1 MAIVKAT
8 YTKRRDSAKAAIRY
22 IQHRKGHDG
31 ANITRTLFGSDG
43 LMGRWEAYRMI
54 DDAEQGSLF
63 FRIILSPDPKQEDTS
78 KDLFLREI
86 TEHTM
91 QSLEARV
98 HQPISWVGAE
108 HNDHTANRHVHLVA
122 VVAGRLNPQDLQE
135 LRRAATEASLEQR
148 RQRDRALEQ
157 QGKAKEQMKREEAA
171 WERER

>member
-1 MAIVKAT
+1 MERGRHNVINKTMAIVKVN
-8 YTKRRDSAKAAIRY
+8 YTRKEGSAKATIRY
-22 IQHRKGHDG
+22 MQHRAGKDK
-31 ANITRTLFGSDG
+31 AKVTRTLFGSDG

-54 DDAEQGSLF
+54 DSAEKGSLF

-98 HQPISWVGAE
+98 HQPISWVAVE

-122 VVAGRLNPQDLQE
+122 VVAGRLNPQDIQA
-135 LRRAATEASLEQR
+135 LRQAATEAACEQR
-148 RQRDRALEQ
+148 RQ
-157 QGKAKEQMKREEAA
+157 
-171 WERER
+171 

>member
-98 HQPISWVGAE
+98 HQPISWVAQS
-108 HNDHTANRHVHLVA
+108 T
-122 VVAGRLNPQDLQE
+122 
-135 LRRAATEASLEQR
+135 TTI
-148 RQRDRALEQ
+148 Q
-157 QGKAKEQMKREEAA
+157 QTDMCIL
-171 WERER
+171 WLLL

>member
-31 ANITRTLFGSDG
+31 AHVTRTLFGSAG

-63 FRIILSPDPKQEDTS
+63 FRIILSPDPKQEDTRN
-78 KDLFLREI
+78 DLFLRQI
-86 TEHTM
+86 TERTM
-91 QSLEARV
+91 QSLEARIR
-98 HQPISWVGAE
+98 QPISWVAAE

-122 VVAGRLNPQDLQE
+122 VVAGRLNPQDLQA

-148 RQRDRALEQ
+148 RQRDRAAEQ
-157 QGKAKEQMKREEAA
+157 QGKAKEQQTAEEEA

>member
-22 IQHRKGHDG
+22 IQHRKGRDG

-54 DDAEQGSLF
+54 DEAQQGSLF

-91 QSLEARV
+91 QSLEERIR
-98 HQPISWVGAE
+98 QPISWVGAE

-148 RQRDRALEQ
+148 RQRDLAVEQ
-157 QGKAKEQMKREEAA
+157 QAKEQQAAEEEV
-171 WERER
+171 WEREH